1 MVFECIRMICFAAIT
16 PHTPL
21 LIPGVGKENIAKLET
36 TTAALKHLE
45 EELYVSHPDAIVVIS
60 SHATQHKDAFSLNL
74 HDEYLIDFKDFGDLA
89 TSQILEPDLE
99 LATAI
104 EAHMQK
110 HGVPF
115 TLDSS
120 ASLDYGTGVPL
131 FFLTEHLPDVK
142 IVPVSFSGLP
152 AKEHLRLGTELK
164 DVFEHS
170 NKRIAVVASGDLS
183 HCLTSDAPLGYKPE
197 GEEYDN
203 KILEAVKGIS
213 TSSLLSM
220 NQSLIED
227 AHACIQEQLLV
238 LFGILERKK
247 NRVEIL
253 SYEHPFGVGYLVAQ
267 IHV

>member
-1 MVFECIRMICFAAIT
+1 MICFAAIT

-21 LIPGVGKENIAKLET
+21 LIPGVGKENVVRLEAT
-36 TTAALKHLE
+36 TKALHQLE
-45 EELYVSHPDAIVVIS
+45 GELYASHPDVIVVIS

-74 HDEYLIDFKDFGDLA
+74 HDEYLIDFKDFGDLS
-89 TSQILEPDLE
+89 TTRLLEPDLE

-110 HGVPF
+110 HAVPF

-131 FFLTEHLPDVK
+131 FFLTENLPNPK

-152 AKEHLRLGTELK
+152 SKEHVRLGTELK

-170 NKRIAVVASGDLS
+170 NKRIAVIASGDLS

-197 GEEYDN
+197 GEKYDN
-203 KILEAVKGIS
+203 KIVEAVKGLS
-213 TSSLLSM
+213 TSTLLSM
-220 NQSLIED
+220 DPSLVEG
-227 AHACIQEQLLV
+227 ASACVQEQLLI
-238 LFGILERKK
+238 LFGLLERKK
-247 NRVEIL
+247 CRVEIL
-253 SYEHPFGVGYLVAQ
+253 SYEHPFGVGYLVAN

>member
-1 MVFECIRMICFAAIT
+1 MICFAAIT

-21 LIPGVGKENIAKLET
+21 LIPGVGKENVAKLEAT
-36 TTAALKHLE
+36 TTALQHLE
-45 EELYVSHPDAIVVIS
+45 GELYASHPDVIVVIS

-110 HGVPF
+110 HAVPF

-131 FFLTEHLPDVK
+131 FFLTENLPDIK

-152 AKEHLRLGTELK
+152 AKEHVRLGTELK

-183 HCLTSDAPLGYKPE
+183 HCLSSNAPLGYKAE

-203 KILEAVKGIS
+203 KIVEAIKGIS

-220 NQSLIED
+220 DRELVEGAS
-227 AHACIQEQLLV
+227 ACIQEQLLI
-238 LFGILERKK
+238 LFGLLERKK
-247 NRVEIL
+247 SRVEIL

>member
-1 MVFECIRMICFAAIT
+1 MICFAAIT

-21 LIPGVGKENIAKLET
+21 LIPGVGKENVAKLEA
-36 TTAALKHLE
+36 TTAALQQLE
-45 EELYVSHPDAIVVIS
+45 GELYTSHPDVIVVIS

-74 HDEYLIDFKDFGDLA
+74 HDEYLIDFRDFGDLS
-89 TSQILEPDLE
+89 TTRILEPDIE

-104 EAHMQK
+104 EVHMQK
-110 HGVPF
+110 HTVAF

-120 ASLDYGTGVPL
+120 ALLDYGTGVPL

-152 AKEHLRLGTELK
+152 AKEHVRLGTELR

-170 NKRIAVVASGDLS
+170 NKRIAVIASGDLS

-197 GEEYDN
+197 GEKYDN
-203 KILEAVKGIS
+203 KIVEAVKCIS
-213 TSSLLSM
+213 TSALLSM
-220 NQSLIED
+220 DQNLVEGAS
-227 AHACIQEQLLV
+227 ACIQEQLLI
-238 LFGILERKK
+238 LFGLLERKK
-247 NRVEIL
+247 SRVEIL
-253 SYEHPFGVGYLVAQ
+253 SYEYPFGVGYLVAN

>member
-1 MVFECIRMICFAAIT
+1 MICFAAIT

-21 LIPGVGKENIAKLET
+21 LIPGVGKENVAKLEA

-45 EELYVSHPDAIVVIS
+45 GELYASHPDAIVVIS

-89 TSQILEPDLE
+89 TSRILEPDLE
-99 LATAI
+99 LATEI
-104 EAHMQK
+104 EAHMHKQ
-110 HGVPF
+110 GVSF
-115 TLDSS
+115 TLDSN

-131 FFLTEHLPDVK
+131 FFLTENLPDLK
-142 IVPVSFSGLP
+142 IVPISFSGLSP
-152 AKEHLRLGTELK
+152 KEHVRLGTELK

-170 NKRIAVVASGDLS
+170 IRRIAIVASGDLS

-197 GEEYDN
+197 GEAYDQ
-203 KILEAVKGIS
+203 KVLEAVKGIT

-220 NQSLIED
+220 DINFVES
-227 AHACIQEQLLV
+227 ASACIQEQLII

-247 NRVEIL
+247 SRVEIL

>member
-1 MVFECIRMICFAAIT
+1 MICFAAIT

-21 LIPGVGKENIAKLET
+21 LIPGVGKENVAKLEAT
-36 TTAALKHLE
+36 TVALKHLE
-45 EELYVSHPDAIVVIS
+45 GELYASHPDVIVVIS

-74 HDEYLIDFKDFGDLA
+74 HDEYLIDFEDFGDLA
-89 TSQILEPDLE
+89 TTRMLEPDLE

-131 FFLTEHLPDVK
+131 YFLTENLADIK

-152 AKEHLRLGTELK
+152 AKEHVRLGTELK
-164 DVFEHS
+164 DVLEHS

-197 GEEYDN
+197 GEAYDN
-203 KILEAVKGIS
+203 KIVEAVKGVS

-220 NQSLIED
+220 DTKLVEGAS
-227 AHACIQEQLLV
+227 ACIQEQLLI

-247 NRVEIL
+247 SRVEIL

>member
-1 MVFECIRMICFAAIT
+1 MICFAAIT

-21 LIPGVGKENIAKLET
+21 LIPGVGKENITKLEAT
-36 TTAALKHLE
+36 TTALHQLE
-45 EELYVSHPDAIVVIS
+45 TELYASQPDAIVVIS

-74 HDEYLIDFKDFGDLA
+74 HDEYHLDFQDFGDLT
-89 TSQILEPDLE
+89 TSRFLEPDLE

-110 HGVPF
+110 HAMPF

-131 FFLTEHLPDVK
+131 FFLTENLSDVK
-142 IVPVSFSGLP
+142 IVPISFSGLSP
-152 AKEHLRLGTELK
+152 KDHVRLGNELK

-170 NKRIAVVASGDLS
+170 TKRIAVVASGDLS
-183 HCLTSDAPLGYKPE
+183 HCLTSDAPLGFKPE
-197 GEEYDN
+197 GEEYDQ

-220 NQSLIED
+220 DTNLVEGAS
-227 AHACIQEQLLV
+227 ACIQEQLLI

-247 NRVEIL
+247 SRVEIL

>member
-1 MVFECIRMICFAAIT
+1 MICFAAIT

-21 LIPGVGKENIAKLET
+21 LIPGVGKENVAKLEAT
-36 TTAALKHLE
+36 TTALHLLE
-45 EELYVSHPDAIVVIS
+45 GELYASHPDVIVVIS

-74 HDEYLIDFKDFGDLA
+74 HDEYVIDFKDFGDLA
-89 TSQILEPDLE
+89 TSRILEPDFE

-104 EAHMQK
+104 EVHMQK
-110 HGVPF
+110 HTLPF

-131 FFLTEHLPDVK
+131 YFLTENLPNPK
-142 IVPVSFSGLP
+142 IVPVSFSGLS
-152 AKEHLRLGTELK
+152 AKEHVRLGTELK

-197 GEEYDN
+197 GMEYDN
-203 KILEAVKGIS
+203 KIIEAVTGLS
-213 TSSLLSM
+213 TSALLSM
-220 NQSLIED
+220 DLELVEGAS
-227 AHACIQEQLLV
+227 ACIQEQLLI

-247 NRVEIL
+247 SRVEIL

>member
-1 MVFECIRMICFAAIT
+1 MICFAAIT

-21 LIPGVGKENIAKLET
+21 LIPGVGKENIAKLEAT
-36 TTAALKHLE
+36 TTALHHLE
-45 EELYVSHPDAIVVIS
+45 GELYASHPDVIVVIS
-60 SHATQHKDAFSLNL
+60 SHATQHKNAFTLNL
-74 HDEYLIDFKDFGDLA
+74 HNEYLIDFKDFGDLA
-89 TSQILEPDLE
+89 TSRVLQPDLE

-104 EAHMQK
+104 ETHMQQ

-131 FFLTEHLPDVK
+131 FFLTEHLSNVK
-142 IVPVSFSGLP
+142 IVPISFSELSP
-152 AKEHLRLGTELK
+152 KDHVRLGNELK

-170 NKRIAVVASGDLS
+170 TKRIAVVASGDLS
-183 HCLTSDAPLGYKPE
+183 HCLTSDAPLGFTPE
-197 GEEYDN
+197 GEEYDQ

-220 NQSLIED
+220 D
-227 AHACIQEQLLV
+227 ANLVEGASACIQEQLLI
-238 LFGILERKK
+238 LFGIVERKK
-247 NRVEIL
+247 SRVEIV

>member
-1 MVFECIRMICFAAIT
+1 MICFAAIT

-21 LIPGVGKENIAKLET
+21 LIPGVGKENVAKLEA
-36 TTAALKHLE
+36 TTAALHQLE
-45 EELYVSHPDAIVVIS
+45 GEFYASNPDVIVVIS

-74 HDEYLIDFKDFGDLA
+74 HDEYLIDFKDFGDLS
-89 TSQILEPDLE
+89 TTRILQPDLE
-99 LATAI
+99 LATSI
-104 EAHMQK
+104 EVHMQK
-110 HGVPF
+110 HAVPF

-142 IVPVSFSGLP
+142 IVPVSFSGLS
-152 AKEHLRLGTELK
+152 AKEHVRLGTQLK
-164 DVFEHS
+164 DVFERS

-197 GEEYDN
+197 GETYDN
-203 KILEAVKGIS
+203 KIVEAVKGIS

-220 NQSLIED
+220 DQNLVEGAS
-227 AHACIQEQLLV
+227 ACIQEQLLI
-238 LFGILERKK
+238 LFGLLERKK
-247 NRVEIL
+247 SRVEIL
-253 SYEHPFGVGYLVAQ
+253 SYEHPFGVGYLVAH

>member
-1 MVFECIRMICFAAIT
+1 MICFAAIT

-21 LIPGVGKENIAKLET
+21 LIPGVGKENVTRLEA
-36 TTAALKHLE
+36 TTAALHQLE
-45 EELYVSHPDAIVVIS
+45 GELYASNPDVIVVIS

-89 TSQILEPDLE
+89 TTRMLEPDLE
-99 LATAI
+99 LATTI

-110 HGVPF
+110 HAIPF

-131 FFLTEHLPDVK
+131 YFLTENLPDVK
-142 IVPVSFSGLP
+142 IVPVSFSGLS
-152 AKEHLRLGTELK
+152 AKEHVRLGTELK

-183 HCLTSDAPLGYKPE
+183 HCLSSDAPLGYKPE
-197 GEEYDN
+197 GEEYDH
-203 KILEAVKGIS
+203 KIVEAVKGIS

-220 NQSLIED
+220 DQTLVSG
-227 AHACIQEQLLV
+227 ASACIQEQLLI
-238 LFGILERKK
+238 LFGLLERKK
-247 NRVEIL
+247 SRVEIL